1 MADQPAVATAT
12 EAPVPLFV
20 DLDDTLATTDVTIG
34 TMRAYA
40 FQGPMAAM
48 RMLLW
53 LRNGK
58 SVAKAMIARALPIN
72 PANLSWKPEVIA
84 AINAAKA
91 EGRPVILA
99 SASHWRHV
107 NRVSKHLGI
116 FDDVIA
122 SSAKS
127 SAKGRGKLV
136 RILAMTNGGPFDYIG
151 DARADIPIWAAA
163 RKAFSVGYC
172 PADVIKL
179 G

>member
-1 MADQPAVATAT
+1 MGETQILATVAN
-12 EAPVPLFV
+12 APVPLFV
-20 DLDDTLATTDVTIG
+20 DLDDTLATTDVTVG
-34 TMRAYA
+34 TMRAHA
-40 FQGPMAAM
+40 LQGPMAAL
-48 RMLLW
+48 RTLFW
-53 LRNGK
+53 LVKGK
-58 SVAKAMIARALPIN
+58 SVAKAMVARALPVN

-84 AINAAKA
+84 AINTARA

-107 NRVSKHLGI
+107 NRVAKHLGI
-116 FDDVIA
+116 FDGVIA

-136 RILAMTNGGPFDYIG
+136 RILAMTSGGPFDYIG

-163 RKAFSVGYC
+163 RNALSVGYC
-172 PADVIKL
+172 PPNVIKL